1 MQLNLAKLTKH
12 APAPI
17 YENQACGN
25 RGLGLVAKKRFEE
38 GECIICEE
46 VIVSSTTLQSAGG
59 SVRLYNNHLAQ
70 QVKSAKNPAFSRRFF
85 QLPHL
90 SKEEWGPMGAIF
102 ERGSIPVPPKSRALG
117 LDSAYLNHSCLPNAQ
132 HSLAELTFD
141 GTGNRRNFLIVYACR
156 TIEEGEEITIPYE
169 SLYLDRVGRQQ
180 FLLQEYGFECACK
193 LCEKEDA
200 AIEAGLEL
208 IFLKLPIIFLEHAID
223 NEPAGILQVAH
234 TILDIHLTIGLT
246 DNRFARI
253 LEHCAKV
260 CVWHSDV
267 GRALVFLSKARNSF
281 LSIQGVQGKDY
292 LRVTELQR
300 DPMKIAGAGRTKRGL
315 SSKAD
320 TEVIR
325 KNKERDTEIMFMLNA
340 KDLGDYIKLSEYDD
354 AAKGTTIGVE
364 DGNDRQL
371 DPKIDIDQLVKE
383 LELEKKQHDKSRH
396 RRGSSSDEKPKK
408 GRNKRGHK
416 YKKKG
421 KGKAVADGV
430 NTADG
435 KVGENRKQ
443 KKAQG

>member
-1 MQLNLAKLTKH
+1 MLLNLAKWTKH

-17 YENQACGN
+17 YENQSCGD

-46 VIVSSTTLQSAGG
+46 VIVSTMTLRSAEG

-70 QVKSAKNPAFSRRFF
+70 QVKSVKHPAFSRQFF

-90 SKEEWGPMGAIF
+90 SKVEWGPMGAIF
-102 ERGSIPVPPKSRALG
+102 ERGSIPVPPKGRALG

-132 HSLAELTFD
+132 HSLSEMASD
-141 GTGNRRNFLIVYACR
+141 GTGNRRDFLIVYACR
-156 TIEEGEEITIPYE
+156 NIEEGEEITIPYE
-169 SLYLDRVGRQQ
+169 SLYMDRAGRQQ

-193 LCEKEDA
+193 LCEKEDS

-208 IFLKLPIIFLEHAID
+208 IFLKLPIIFIEHAID

-253 LEHCAKV
+253 LEHCAKI

-267 GRALVFLSKARNSF
+267 GRALVFLLKARSAF
-281 LSIQGVQGKDY
+281 LNIQGPQGKDF
-292 LRVTELQR
+292 LRVAELQR
-300 DPMKIAGAGRTKRGL
+300 DPMKFAGAGHTKRGL

-325 KNKERDTEIMFMLNA
+325 KYKERDTEIMFMLNA
-340 KDLGDYIKLSEYDD
+340 KDLGDYIKLSEYNNV
-354 AAKGTTIGVE
+354 AKNTTMGVE

-371 DPKIDIDQLVKE
+371 DPSIDIDQLVKE

-396 RRGSSSDEKPKK
+396 RRGSSSEEKPKK
-408 GRNKRGHK
+408 GKNKGGQK
-416 YKKKG
+416 NKKKG
-421 KGKAVADGV
+421 KGKAVAGRV
-430 NTADG
+430 NAADG
-435 KVGENRKQ
+435 KVGEKKRKQ
-443 KKAQG
+443 AQS